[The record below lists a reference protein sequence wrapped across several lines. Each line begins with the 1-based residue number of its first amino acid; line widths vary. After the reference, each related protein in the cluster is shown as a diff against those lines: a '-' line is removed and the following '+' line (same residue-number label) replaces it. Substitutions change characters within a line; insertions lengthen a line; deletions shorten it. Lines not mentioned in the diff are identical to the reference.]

1 VCVNLRWKLRG
12 GSGRLVV
19 ELYGDFDETADLR
32 ELADALSGP
41 VAIDLG
47 GVRRINSAG
56 VREWIEFV
64 RNLPAVSELRLV
76 GCSKVSVTQLNLI
89 ENFRGP
95 ARVESFWAPY
105 SCRCGTEREILLEAR
120 DARGRTRAP
129 AVSEVPA
136 APAVLCECGQVM
148 ELDELPD
155 RYFLFLADQPVH
167 LGPAMA

>member
-1 VCVNLRWKLRG
+1 M
-12 GSGRLVV
+12 V

-32 ELADALSGP
+32 ELSLALRGP

-47 GVRRINSAG
+47 GIRRINSAG

-64 RNLPAVSELRLV
+64 RNLPMVTELLLV
-76 GCSKVSVTQLNLI
+76 GCSKVSVAQLNLI

-105 SCRCGTEREILLEAR
+105 ACACGNEREILLEACER
-120 DARGRTRAP
+120 VGVARVPSAP
-129 AVSEVPA
+129 P
-136 APAVLCECGQVM
+136 VLCECGRIM

-155 RYFLFLADQPVH
+155 RYFLFLADRPVQ
-167 LGPAMA
+167 LGAARA

>member
-1 VCVNLRWKLRG
+1 VNLRWKLRG

-19 ELYGDFDETADLR
+19 ELLGDFDETADLR
-32 ELADALSGP
+32 ELASALCGP

-64 RNLPAVSELRLV
+64 RNLPLVTDLLLV
-76 GCSKVSVTQLNLI
+76 GCSKVSVAQLNLI

-105 SCRCGTEREILLEAR
+105 ACACGNEREILLEATER
-120 DARGRTRAP
+120 GAARVGVARVPSAP
-129 AVSEVPA
+129 PVV
-136 APAVLCECGQVM
+136 CECGRIM

-155 RYFLFLADQPVH
+155 RYFLFLADRAVH
-167 LGPAMA
+167 LGAARA